1 MGQLKIRFSEQIDTP
16 VEVFEALPEYLQKE
30 VQDQMKER
38 PIASTSRRVLFEDS
52 NSRASDSSL
61 KIEAQPVSD
70 YVETTTDSTQ
80 DTLLE
85 KRKKNVPM
93 FCGET
98 TISRV
103 RPLLKSWLASGN
115 LPKENDLQ
123 MLGNFLKDLV
133 LACKLDMAHILLKCL
148 HRCGLSL

>member
-1 MGQLKIRFSEQIDTP
+1 M
-16 VEVFEALPEYLQKE
+16 
-30 VQDQMKER
+30 
-38 PIASTSRRVLFEDS
+38 FEDS

-70 YVETTTDSTQ
+70 YVEATTDSTQ

-85 KRKKNVPM
+85 KRKKKVPM